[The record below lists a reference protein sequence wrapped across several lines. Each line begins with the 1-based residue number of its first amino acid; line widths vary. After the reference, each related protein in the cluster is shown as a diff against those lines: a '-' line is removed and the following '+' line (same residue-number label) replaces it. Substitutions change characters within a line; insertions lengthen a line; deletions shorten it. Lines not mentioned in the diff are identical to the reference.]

1 MPKQVNVQLGGRS
14 YVVAEKYAGVNAVW
28 RKHLRESA
36 IFQTLQSIDGVV
48 EMVAK
53 AFEESRSSFDMGQ
66 ITALA
71 HIVPAAILNLSMS
84 MDDIN
89 ALVFDYVPEMK
100 ADHEWIMD
108 NVYDHELVAAFVEV
122 LKLNFPI
129 TGVWEMVR
137 GFRAPGT
144 SSNLP
149 TPNGAITT
157 KPPTARRK
165 VR

>member
-1 MPKQVNVQLGGRS
+1 M
-14 YVVAEKYAGVNAVW
+14 A
-28 RKHLRESA
+28 
-36 IFQTLQSIDGVV
+36 
-48 EMVAK
+48 
-53 AFEESRSSFDMGQ
+53 
-66 ITALA
+66 ALA
-71 HIVPAAILNLSMS
+71 HIVPAAILNLSNS
-84 MDDIN
+84 MDDIS

-100 ADHEWIMD
+100 DDQEWIMD
-108 NVYDHELVAAFVEV
+108 NVYDSELVAAFMEV

-129 TGVWEMVR
+129 MGVWGLVT